1 MRWCHWP
8 TVDTL
13 LQRPG
18 FPTWQRCPNWW
29 LVRAPTKHH
38 QLEAAGMYMCL
49 YIYLYIVKSHW
60 IDSLMWLRG
69 NMRDFAY
76 PSVVIPASN
85 SVVGSGCGFAV
96 GRHLRAIGVV
106 TKQCRALRRQ
116 GLIWIGWQ
124 SPFLQLIRDHP
135 FFLLSATGGP
145 LTLVAEPGCS
155 SFWFFETGRC
165 KSERSQRTLATVLT
179 RSG

>member
-1 MRWCHWP
+1 
-8 TVDTL
+8 
-13 LQRPG
+13 
-18 FPTWQRCPNWW
+18 
-29 LVRAPTKHH
+29 
-38 QLEAAGMYMCL
+38 
-49 YIYLYIVKSHW
+49 
-60 IDSLMWLRG
+60 
-69 NMRDFAY
+69 MRDFAY

-96 GRHLRAIGVV
+96 GRQLRAIGVV

-135 FFLLSATGGP
+135 FFLLSATGGS